1 MYLDRIGEAEKVL
14 FLQLAKAVCEAD
26 GSYGDAEKLM
36 VQAYCREMQIE
47 DKKESVSKSV
57 EEIMKDLAALSDE
70 KESRMIVFELVGL
83 AYADKMFSSQER
95 ELISKLTKIFN
106 IEDSYIQKCEGV
118 IKQYLHIQAKMNQ
131 LVFQ

>member
-1 MYLDRIGEAEKVL
+1 MYLDRISEAEKVL

-26 GSYGDAEKLM
+26 GSYGDAE
-36 VQAYCREMQIE
+36 
-47 DKKESVSKSV
+47 ESVSKSV

-118 IKQYLHIQAKMNQ
+118 IKQYLHIQAEMNQ